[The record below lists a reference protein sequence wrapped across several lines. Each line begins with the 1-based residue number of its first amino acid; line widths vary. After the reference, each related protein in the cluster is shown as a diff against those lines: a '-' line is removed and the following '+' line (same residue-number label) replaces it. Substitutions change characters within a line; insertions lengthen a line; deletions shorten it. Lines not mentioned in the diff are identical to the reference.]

1 MLNRL
6 NSVSEPTRYRVVVLT
21 SWDRTDRN
29 SAGQIASAADV
40 HSLFNFA
47 LLCDTFA
54 FFAVQIPLI
63 VNLKAGKSKT
73 AKDAKVSQRSRK
85 DFRDDA

>member
-1 MLNRL
+1 VIL
-6 NSVSEPTRYRVVVLT
+6 SITGSELK
-21 SWDRTDRN
+21 WK
-29 SAGQIASAADV
+29 
-40 HSLFNFA
+40 LLNFA

-54 FFAVQIPLI
+54 FFAVHILLT

-85 DFRDDA
+85 EFGDDA